1 MSLSC
6 DPPPISHPNRLIEK
20 PQYCA
25 SKSAV
30 MNLTR
35 SAALDCAPHRI
46 HVNAFAP
53 GYTGTAMTLPF
64 FEDEATRSQL
74 QGMHP
79 FRGLGRPQDLARVC
93 VFLASED
100 AGWVTGVSLSSLLY
114 GSSCG
119 WQC

>member
-1 MSLSC
+1 MFVVFSFLFSFSPASQTLT
-6 DPPPISHPNRLIEK
+6 DRNETT
-20 PQYCA
+20 QYCA

-30 MNLTR
+30 VNLTK

-64 FEDEATRSQL
+64 FEDEATRGQL
-74 QGMHP
+74 QAMHP

-100 AGWVTGVSLSSLLY
+100 AGWVTGVSFVLCLY
-114 GSSCG
+114 KY
-119 WQC
+119 